1 MMDDDLEGNVN
12 YFKLDKEFQGCES
25 CSLFELYAILKDKI
39 TKKGGSEQEMNS
51 VLSKTK
57 QYAERFNKYG
67 FPETTEKTSTKA
79 LDLRQILNTPQKKF
93 TPAETAQLLD
103 LLPQNAS
110 EAFALIPSLRAKLT
124 ESDMQNYLDQLQK
137 MASSG
142 PLDN

>member
-79 LDLRQILNTPQKKF
+79 LDLRQILNTPQKKC
-93 TPAETAQLLD
+93 TPAEKAQLLD